1 MKKYN
6 FEKGDSKELN
16 NDKISIKNIIKEK
29 NKKIKNS
36 RKEDLV
42 KDDFF

>member
-16 NDKISIKNIIKEK
+16 NDKISIKNIIKERKK
-29 NKKIKNS
+29 NEK
-36 RKEDLV
+36 
-42 KDDFF
+42 